1 MPKFVEREELL
12 KHSGKD
18 KLIAVHKKK
27 GIGKFEL
34 RDEQIIP
41 RNYCYLMSFQGLIQR
56 FYWVA
61 LTHPVFVQKYFIF
74 MRIIVKSWKML
85 GILPTSVMFLSF

>member
-27 GIGKFEL
+27 GNREI
-34 RDEQIIP
+34 
-41 RNYCYLMSFQGLIQR
+41 
-56 FYWVA
+56 
-61 LTHPVFVQKYFIF
+61 
-74 MRIIVKSWKML
+74 
-85 GILPTSVMFLSF
+85 